1 MPLVRTAVK
10 AATKIP
16 WKDIRAGAALLW
28 DFYDRWRKSRAKAHA
43 DTTPASRSH
52 PDDPAVITKRLN
64 ELEGDIATTMQA
76 LRADLEQ
83 FSKRHDELTAAAQIV
98 SARVIVALAIAGV
111 SLAIA
116 LGLLV
121 WLIVR

>member
-1 MPLVRTAVK
+1 M
-10 AATKIP
+10 
-16 WKDIRAGAALLW
+16 
-28 DFYDRWRKSRAKAHA
+28 
-43 DTTPASRSH
+43 
-52 PDDPAVITKRLN
+52 TKRLN
-64 ELEGDIATTMQA
+64 ELEGDVATTMQA

-83 FSKRHDELTAAAQIV
+83 FSRRHDELTAAAQIV